1 MRSTNVNV
9 VKTDDIDI
17 LSQLGRRIA
26 YIRKSKRI
34 SQLELSIDSD
44 ISKSYLSDLECGRRN
59 PSVMVLSRICAALEI
74 TLEELFRGIV
84 PLEQLLKAH

>member
-1 MRSTNVNV
+1 MSV

-26 YIRKSKRI
+26 YLRKSKRI

>member
-26 YIRKSKRI
+26 YLRKSKRI

-44 ISKSYLSDLECGRRN
+44 ISKRYLSDL
-59 PSVMVLSRICAALEI
+59 
-74 TLEELFRGIV
+74 
-84 PLEQLLKAH
+84 

>member
-1 MRSTNVNV
+1 MRSINVNV

-26 YIRKSKRI
+26 YLRKNKRI

-44 ISKSYLSDLECGRRN
+44 ISKSCLSDLECGRRN

>member
-1 MRSTNVNV
+1 MRSTNVNA

-26 YIRKSKRI
+26 YLRKSKRI

>member
-1 MRSTNVNV
+1 MNV

-26 YIRKSKRI
+26 YLRKSRKI
-34 SQLELSIDSD
+34 SQLELAIDSD

>member
-1 MRSTNVNV
+1 MRSINVNV

-26 YIRKSKRI
+26 YLRKSKRI

-84 PLEQLLKAH
+84 PLEQLLK

>member
-1 MRSTNVNV
+1 VNV
-9 VKTDDIDI
+9 VKTDDIGI

-26 YIRKSKRI
+26 YLRKSKRI

>member
-1 MRSTNVNV
+1 VNV

-26 YIRKSKRI
+26 YLRKSKRI

-59 PSVMVLSRICAALEI
+59 PSVMVLSRVCAALEI

>member
-1 MRSTNVNV
+1 MNV

-26 YIRKSKRI
+26 YLRKNKRI

>member
-1 MRSTNVNV
+1 MNV
-9 VKTDDIDI
+9 VKTDDIGI

-26 YIRKSKRI
+26 YLRKSKRI

>member
-1 MRSTNVNV
+1 VNV

-26 YIRKSKRI
+26 YLRKSKRI

-59 PSVMVLSRICAALEI
+59 PSVMVLSRICAALEV

>member
-1 MRSTNVNV
+1 MRSTNVSV

-26 YIRKSKRI
+26 YLRKSKRI

>member
-1 MRSTNVNV
+1 MRSTSVNV

-26 YIRKSKRI
+26 YLRKSKRI

>member
-1 MRSTNVNV
+1 MNA

-17 LSQLGRRIA
+17 LSHLGRRIA
-26 YIRKSKRI
+26 YLRKSKRI

>member
-26 YIRKSKRI
+26 YLRKSKRI

-59 PSVMVLSRICAALEI
+59 PSVMVLSRICAALEV

>member
-1 MRSTNVNV
+1 MNV

-26 YIRKSKRI
+26 YLRKSKRI

-84 PLEQLLKAH
+84 PLEQLLKVH

>member
-1 MRSTNVNV
+1 MRSINVNV

-26 YIRKSKRI
+26 YLRKSKRI

>member
-1 MRSTNVNV
+1 MNV

-26 YIRKSKRI
+26 YLRKSKRI

-59 PSVMVLSRICAALEI
+59 PSVMVLSRICAALEV

>member
-1 MRSTNVNV
+1 MRSINVNV

>member
-1 MRSTNVNV
+1 MNV

-26 YIRKSKRI
+26 YLRKSKRI

-59 PSVMVLSRICAALEI
+59 PSVMILSRICAALEI

>member
-26 YIRKSKRI
+26 YLRKSKRI

-44 ISKSYLSDLECGRRN
+44 ISKSYLSDLECGRRI

-84 PLEQLLKAH
+84 PLEPH

>member
-1 MRSTNVNV
+1 MNA

-26 YIRKSKRI
+26 YLRKSKRI

>member
-1 MRSTNVNV
+1 MST

>member
-1 MRSTNVNV
+1 MNV

-26 YIRKSKRI
+26 YLRKSKRI
-34 SQLELSIDSD
+34 SQLALSIDSD

>member
-1 MRSTNVNV
+1 VNV

-26 YIRKSKRI
+26 YLRKSKRI

>member
-1 MRSTNVNV
+1 MNV

-26 YIRKSKRI
+26 YLRKSKRI
-34 SQLELSIDSD
+34 SLLELSIDSD

>member
-1 MRSTNVNV
+1 MRSINVNV
-9 VKTDDIDI
+9 VKTDDIGI

-26 YIRKSKRI
+26 YLRKNKRI

>member
-1 MRSTNVNV
+1 MRSINVNV

-17 LSQLGRRIA
+17 LR
-26 YIRKSKRI
+26 RKSKRI

>member
-1 MRSTNVNV
+1 MNV

-26 YIRKSKRI
+26 YLRKSKRI

>member
-26 YIRKSKRI
+26 YLRKSKRI

-84 PLEQLLKAH
+84 PLEQLLK

>member
-1 MRSTNVNV
+1 MRSINVNV
-9 VKTDDIDI
+9 VKTDDIGI

-26 YIRKSKRI
+26 YLRKSKRI

>member
-1 MRSTNVNV
+1 VNV

-26 YIRKSKRI
+26 YLRKNKRI

>member
-1 MRSTNVNV
+1 MRSTNVNA

-17 LSQLGRRIA
+17 LSHLGRRIA
-26 YIRKSKRI
+26 YLRKSKRI

>member
-1 MRSTNVNV
+1 MNV

-26 YIRKSKRI
+26 YLRKSKRI
-34 SQLELSIDSD
+34 SQLDLSIDSD

>member
-1 MRSTNVNV
+1 MNV

-59 PSVMVLSRICAALEI
+59 PSVMVLSRICAALEV

>member
-1 MRSTNVNV
+1 MSA

-17 LSQLGRRIA
+17 LSQLGRRVA
-26 YIRKSKRI
+26 YLRKSKKI
-34 SQLELSIDSD
+34 SQLELAIDSD

-59 PSVMVLSRICAALEI
+59 PSVMVLSRICSALEI

>member
-26 YIRKSKRI
+26 YLRKSKRI

>member
-1 MRSTNVNV
+1 VNV

-26 YIRKSKRI
+26 YLRKSKRI

-84 PLEQLLKAH
+84 PLEQLLKAL

>member
-9 VKTDDIDI
+9 VKTDDIGI

-26 YIRKSKRI
+26 YLRKSKRI